1 MKIRSLLLAGMLSV
15 LAGQAAAIDRKD
27 VLECVLPG
35 GGRATLT
42 SRYDESLL
50 AKMVPADLSKRL
62 NQEPWTVAFHAVAGR
77 SVPRPPLSVSHVLG
91 SEACSHIGII
101 DGVAVAKMS
110 YLRPDGRWFQHDAIP
125 KALLLEPGRKS
136 QPPEIRAR
144 LETIGAMPVLDYALI
159 FPRAGRLIYELPLI
173 NIKQGQDGRVVAVF
187 QSSSSD
193 GGANWSE
200 PQITRNS
207 EIYVL
212 DQLPFRQPFQG
223 RAVKLNGKEI
233 RSE

>member
-1 MKIRSLLLAGMLSV
+1 MKIRS
-15 LAGQAAAIDRKD
+15 
-27 VLECVLPG
+27 
-35 GGRATLT
+35 
-42 SRYDESLL
+42 
-50 AKMVPADLSKRL
+50 
-62 NQEPWTVAFHAVAGR
+62 
-77 SVPRPPLSVSHVLG
+77 
-91 SEACSHIGII
+91 
-101 DGVAVAKMS
+101 
-110 YLRPDGRWFQHDAIP
+110 
-125 KALLLEPGRKS
+125 LLLEPGRKS

>member
-1 MKIRSLLLAGMLSV
+1 MAAGLFASCVANAYAIRRV
-15 LAGQAAAIDRKD
+15 D

-35 GGRATLT
+35 GARATFT

-77 SVPRPPLSVSHVLG
+77 SVPRPPLSVSRVLG
-91 SEACSHIGII
+91 SEACSHIGSI
-101 DGVAVAKMS
+101 DGVAVARLS
-110 YLRPDGRWFQHDAIP
+110 YLRPDGRWFQPDAIP

-173 NIKQGQDGRVVAVF
+173 NIEQGQDGRVVAVF